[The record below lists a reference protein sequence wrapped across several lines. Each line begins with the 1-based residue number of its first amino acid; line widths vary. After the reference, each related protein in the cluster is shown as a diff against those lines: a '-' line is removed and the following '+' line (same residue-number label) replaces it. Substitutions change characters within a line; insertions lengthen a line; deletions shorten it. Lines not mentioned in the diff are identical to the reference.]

1 MSVSQILGANFNE
14 TSFFYITIH
23 KQKRLRLS
31 IGGRTTMRHGINFRK
46 FSRTPAHRK
55 MMFRNLTTQ
64 LIKHGRIVT
73 TIHKAKDLRRFAER
87 VVTITKRPLHSHHL
101 MGQLNRRL
109 TEPKVAEKALL
120 TFPLQFQ
127 DRRGGYTRIIPLY
140 LRRKGDNAKMAI
152 IEYIDAEKVPSQE
165 QVNAWKKLLNERN
178 VLLDK
183 IRSNQINT
191 DNVEGKTK
199 KEKERTLIMDLM
211 EAQKRFE
218 KLELVDQE

>member
-1 MSVSQILGANFNE
+1 
-14 TSFFYITIH
+14 
-23 KQKRLRLS
+23 
-31 IGGRTTMRHGINFRK
+31 
-46 FSRTPAHRK
+46 
-55 MMFRNLTTQ
+55 MFRNLTTQ

-73 TIHKAKDLRRFAER
+73 TIHKAKDLRKFAER

-109 TEPKVAEKALL
+109 TEPKIAEKALL

-165 QVNAWKKLLNERN
+165 QVNAWKKLMNERN

-218 KLELVDQE
+218 KLELDQE